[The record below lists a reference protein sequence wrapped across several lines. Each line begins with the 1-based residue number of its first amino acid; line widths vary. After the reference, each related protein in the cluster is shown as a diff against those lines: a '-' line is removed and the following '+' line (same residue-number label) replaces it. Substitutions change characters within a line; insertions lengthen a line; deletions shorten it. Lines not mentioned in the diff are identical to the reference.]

1 MSPFASP
8 QPHIVTY
15 LFSRPNHD
23 LLEMFAWSNV
33 LLAFDTDVSSGSGLT
48 PSGLPV
54 GDSID
59 FLRLI
64 WAVDHA
70 LQRQSKSM
78 AATLGITGPLCLAI
92 RIMGRFPSIH
102 ARQLADILHLHPSSL
117 TALMKRLERRDLVRR
132 WPDERDRRRWL
143 MGLTRQGQALN
154 RETPGTIEAAVQR
167 VLKTT
172 TRGHLDVMRA
182 VLTTL
187 ARELDGGGRSRV
199 IGMAR

>member
-1 MSPFASP
+1 M
-8 QPHIVTY
+8 
-15 LFSRPNHD
+15 
-23 LLEMFAWSNV
+23 
-33 LLAFDTDVSSGSGLT
+33 TDVSSGSGLT

-54 GDSID
+54 GDAID

-70 LQRQSKSM
+70 LQRRSKAM
-78 AATLGITGPLCLAI
+78 AATLGITGPQRLVI
-92 RIMGRFPSIH
+92 RIIGRFPSIH

-117 TALMKRLERRDLVRR
+117 TALLKRLERRDLVRR

-143 MGLTRQGQALN
+143 LGLTRQGQALN

-172 TRGHLDVMRA
+172 TRDNLDGTRA
-182 VLTTL
+182 VLSKL
-187 ARELDGGGRSRV
+187 ARELDGGGRSRAS
-199 IGMAR
+199 GMRR